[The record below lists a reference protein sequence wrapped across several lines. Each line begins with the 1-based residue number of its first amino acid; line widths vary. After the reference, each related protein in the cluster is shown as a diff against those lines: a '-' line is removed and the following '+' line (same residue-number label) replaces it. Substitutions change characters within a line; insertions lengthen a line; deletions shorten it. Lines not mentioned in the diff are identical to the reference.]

1 MSNLREYLPR
11 SVFGAVIVNEF
22 LSLLGLA
29 FADKSATFLSPES
42 DTLTFLTP

>member
-1 MSNLREYLPR
+1 L
-11 SVFGAVIVNEF
+11 GAVTVNEF

-42 DTLTFLTP
+42 DTLAFLTP